1 VGTIWDGDLTQTAD
15 EVSSCWT
22 FTVNIL
28 ETGYTTDGMSIHR
41 PVDSVKCSFVDAYVE
56 MAYYNQYNWNFATAP
71 SPPSGWPQ
79 GAKDAVTAWAATLPT
94 PDGPDY
100 IATCNVYIAKAVS
113 GSNSDAVYL
122 GTGFYEYLIPGT
134 GKRTKQH
141 GPRDWSLAAGFEL
154 NDAIMRIRCGAEEQ
168 EKRANIRSWHD
179 RFAQAIVCGDEN
191 TSVTAFI
198 GTATATHTY
207 TFPTGEFPPGNPIS
221 GTIIIGGESSQLSIA
236 LGMAELP
243 TTNTSYASITDLQ
256 WGGVECDLGLERIT
270 FWTDD
275 GGATWDVS
283 EDDPGGSYYAHLF
296 ADSDA
301 ITVQRVQ
308 AGDESLIASVN
319 CQILGPIRYNLI
331 AQRFAV
337 GTDFDVLAT
346 EEEWSAYT
354 GLNQYV
360 DEDTYEPVYLGEGL
374 SDYYTQV
381 WWYSGADVD
390 NRIKTGEYYFAF
402 MFAGCEVKDSY
413 LEAEHEDLSSEGDE
427 DAPYGIDYSQTN
439 KYGMVVLPSI
449 ASTLDS
455 TEPYWPG
462 SVDLSWSEISADIP
476 PGESSRPT
484 NWTGSGVAVNNTTN
498 EWIVGGSGG
507 TVSRTLVARWPYRFD
522 YVAAGVPESGWFNTD
537 LALWNKANCCLDEDD
552 LPAAVTAVPVEDV
565 VNYDN
570 SSWVELSFATW
581 PETAEGQTISATL
594 TYYTV
599 SITDPWYT
607 CAEHRYMA
615 PEGEWDYTA
624 TQGQITIDGTL
635 SAAGAVLFDL
645 GKLERSNTVKLQRV
659 AAVSLAFPA
668 GAAGTYEFADWRLV
682 ADAEVADDPV
692 INFQAGISPWN
703 FLEDF
708 TGAGGTASGVA
719 CLNLDYGYEDK
730 RGEQWGMAQTQYRQ
744 HCPESSA
751 SGDISEAK
759 ALSRMVNELNWQEQ
773 LTATYGTA
781 AVAAAMVDADEN
793 CMGQGPF
800 WWDTERGTGDALTG
814 AGGIAVRNLVAVPY
828 GTGPVP
834 VTVNAYWTCGG
845 RIHGL
850 AYSGAGR
857 SRGSGE
863 GESGDGESYSIK
875 AYRRLTSGGDWE
887 VYGSC
892 SPDQYGRFRTPPSPE
907 KDYTYSVADN
917 ACNQSTR
924 QYSIASASQR
934 DLWDPHKAL
943 DKAGIM
949 WRAAESGGA
958 VYVHYAGAGKDPW
971 VQVSNQPWSSGM
983 TRPAITCCDDGS
995 ILVTATDNNGD
1006 MLIKRSRDWG
1016 NSWQAVTA

>member
-1 VGTIWDGDLTQTAD
+1 VPHVWDGTLTATAD
-15 EVSSCWT
+15 EADSAWSFDMVLDHISDDTSVSSH
-22 FTVNIL
+22 FATVSAEFCGCTSGMSFYN
-28 ETGYTTDGMSIHR
+28 YTT
-41 PVDSVKCSFVDAYVE
+41 
-56 MAYYNQYNWNFATAP
+56 QATPDKPWAAP
-71 SPPSGWPQ
+71 AGWPADAQ
-79 GAKDAVTAWAATLPT
+79 TSCNAWIALVPAEAFTMSAKVFKGTVTVGGTT
-94 PDGPDY
+94 D
-100 IATCNVYIAKAVS
+100 TVYHTVGWYSVRAIPI
-113 GSNSDAVYL
+113 DLTYYL
-122 GTGFYEYLIPGT
+122 GDDNWTLAGSFAITNLIMKG
-134 GKRTKQH
+134 
-141 GPRDWSLAAGFEL
+141 
-154 NDAIMRIRCGAEEQ
+154 RCGTDQKSNRNE
-168 EKRANIRSWHD
+168 IRSWHD
-179 RFAQAIVCGDEN
+179 RRAQYILVAEEQTQIVATLGDA
-191 TSVTAFI
+191 SVTFDFDFDEAEDPD
-198 GTATATHTY
+198 GD
-207 TFPTGEFPPGNPIS
+207 PIS
-221 GTIIIGGESSQLSIA
+221 GSVIIGGEASQFTISHTSTS
-236 LGMAELP
+236 LP
-243 TTNTSYASITDLQ
+243 TLDREYAYVDNIKWGGQLVDQGDRCHFWSSDGSTWTPAYTQPTGKHLHLGGEDSKVGLKRVAAGTGAANGSITLQ
-256 WGGVECDLGLERIT
+256 V
-270 FWTDD
+270 
-275 GGATWDVS
+275 
-283 EDDPGGSYYAHLF
+283 
-296 ADSDA
+296 
-301 ITVQRVQ
+301 
-308 AGDESLIASVN
+308 
-319 CQILGPIRYNLI
+319 LGPIRYNLA
-331 AQRFAV
+331 AQRFAPDS
-337 GTDFDVLAT
+337 TFDVLAT
-346 EEEWSAYT
+346 SETWSAYT

-360 DEDTYEPVYLGEGL
+360 DETTYEPVYLEEGT
-374 SDYYTQV
+374 SDYFTQA